1 MLVKKVRILNIYEAR
16 NIALVQGIV
25 PFKSKDKKKTD
36 DEEIQTI
43 GFAKIIKKD
52 QTQLSWTDL
61 ETLLKEKNMVIC
73 EIGGYMKILDSQ
85 RIIHEEE

>member
-1 MLVKKVRILNIYEAR
+1 MKKVRILNIYEAR

-25 PFKSKDKKKTD
+25 PYKSKAKKTTD
-36 DEEIQTI
+36 DEENHTI

-52 QTQLSWTDL
+52 QIQLSWTDL
-61 ETLLKEKNMVIC
+61 EMLLKEKNMVIC
-73 EIGGYMKILDSQ
+73 EISGYMKILDSQ